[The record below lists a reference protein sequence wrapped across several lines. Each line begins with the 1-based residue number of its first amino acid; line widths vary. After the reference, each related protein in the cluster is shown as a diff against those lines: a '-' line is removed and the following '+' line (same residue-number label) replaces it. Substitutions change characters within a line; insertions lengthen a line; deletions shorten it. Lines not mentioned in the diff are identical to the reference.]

1 MLDSVAS
8 HFAVAGMEP
17 QIVACIRMAL
27 GPWEWGGILWQVWN
41 LRNEILKNLIQCST
55 WPSDAIKY
63 EAICLVIK
71 YWSDEPVPERPDTRS
86 SEGSSEQREATLS
99 VQRGARPV
107 ETDNK
112 RRILVELHDIL
123 PEIPHFDPPVMV
135 GHFLDLPCEEGTTS
149 EDAYPKCHM
158 CFDQHCG

>member
-17 QIVACIRMAL
+17 QIVACIREAL
-27 GPWEWGGILWQVWN
+27 GPWEWGGILWEVWH
-41 LRNEILKNLIQCST
+41 LRNEILKKLIQCSA

-71 YWSDEPVPERPDTRS
+71 YWSDEPVPEGPDTRS
-86 SEGSSEQREATLS
+86 SEGSSVQREATQS
-99 VQRGARPV
+99 VQPGARPV
-107 ETDNK
+107 ETDKK
-112 RRILVELHDIL
+112 RRILVELQHIL

-135 GHFLDLPCEEGTTS
+135 GHFLGLPCEEETTS
-149 EDAYPKCHM
+149 ED
-158 CFDQHCG
+158 GIS

>member
-1 MLDSVAS
+1 
-8 HFAVAGMEP
+8 MEP

-41 LRNEILKNLIQCST
+41 LREEILKTLIQCST

-107 ETDNK
+107 ELIASDGSLSNYTTYF
-112 RRILVELHDIL
+112 RRYRISIRQLWLVTFWTCRVRRGLRARMHNLSAICALINTAAEWLCWCL
-123 PEIPHFDPPVMV
+123 VV
-135 GHFLDLPCEEGTTS
+135 
-149 EDAYPKCHM
+149 AR
-158 CFDQHCG
+158 

>member
-1 MLDSVAS
+1 MTRSTFSQSEGVGLRCQSFRSSRHGAPDCGLHSHGIGSLGMGWHTMAS
-8 HFAVAGMEP
+8 LESQKRDP
-17 QIVACIRMAL
+17 
-27 GPWEWGGILWQVWN
+27 
-41 LRNEILKNLIQCST
+41 KTLIQCST

-86 SEGSSEQREATLS
+86 SQRSSVQREATQS

-149 EDAYPKCHM
+149 EDA
-158 CFDQHCG
+158 